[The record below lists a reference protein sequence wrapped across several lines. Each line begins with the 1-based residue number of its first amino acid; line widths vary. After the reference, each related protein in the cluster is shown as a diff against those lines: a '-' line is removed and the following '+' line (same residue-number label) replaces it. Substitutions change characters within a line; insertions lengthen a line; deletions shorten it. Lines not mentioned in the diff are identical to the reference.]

1 MKKAFLKRFLSS
13 AVAAAVT
20 LSAMGSLLTSAASS
34 TTEQSSTDGI
44 YQILKTDGVGWNTA
58 GIGHSYGITDE
69 SGRSLNKI
77 VANYAVEGMRAYFKV
92 KTPEEAGYSL
102 SEVKSIAYYVKNGDS
117 ELSITLEHLS
127 DRNDS
132 NGNYIGYGRLTGGSF
147 YLVGLNNSSVKPA
160 MFSNKERGTVSI
172 PAGFEGYVVID
183 AENATD
189 KTLVTDSVK
198 NLSGSLQLYS
208 PSLKAA
214 QEFYYGEISA
224 NTVSALDFI
233 STVKSNAVYQYP
245 VTTGHSWGFENNEV
259 LSIDESDPYNK
270 IFTGIMPS
278 GRNQWNYDQIGFNTV
293 GIKAEYGRPAEDITA
308 VSFYVNNRGGH
319 GEVKLRLGNK
329 DAWKFFAYTYW
340 DYYDINTGKIE
351 NSFGQTI
358 VVPEGFE
365 GYVILNVRQTAEG
378 DPNSKY
384 AEIFNGDTLW
394 FHEDQDKA
402 VAGLEISIGTI
413 NAWCGDYDNV
423 KKALAAQQNSLTL
436 GLGWDYSIGESAGF
450 KKVDNTVNVEKAEG
464 VAFDGNAV
472 IRKYTNLGISKSQG
486 IATTAINK
494 SVAWN
499 DTPLADFLEEYSA
512 FVNYFKN
519 PLSNDITVE
528 LYSETPQDK
537 WNYIDASWRLF
548 DTAKQTLSEEVYS
561 RKLTIPAGFEGYI
574 IINIDNTTVV
584 LNNASSG
591 SVEPFRQFI
600 ADKTELKTF
609 AYWIQFKDV
618 AVNNSFY
625 YGNTRLVKDVDR
637 FIGEKLNVTVAG
649 DANKDGST
657 DLLDLVRLKKYNAG
671 IGSATVYVP
680 NISYNGVNDTNAT
693 ALAGLKAQLLGGEVK
708 VFVSDEVKNAVK
720 YTAESEPEVDTVP
733 AAANEVGFAL
743 YHMDPGNWDALYGTS
758 IAKED
763 TFVNNYRTRTVDKAR
778 LAKERGAAGWIYISL
793 GYLNRYDGYLDLRE
807 GLLKYV
813 ETLKAEKLWNTIA
826 GFEFEEI
833 SGESDEDQASFAEL
847 SQWLNEQFPQKRQF
861 AVLSVAEVEA
871 AKPQTYSY
879 ITDIAF
885 DYYTPDSADELR
897 EVFNTMVT
905 NTGLKNARYWFM
917 PGVFSE
923 EISESAATHALN
935 QLNACYQLLMEQE
948 LNQRGGLYVYNWY
961 TFNTADKTYY
971 GLDELLASEHFGD
984 FKTGFLVVA
993 SELNYEPDFV
1003 NITKGE
1009 ISHWNDER
1017 EHVYSIDSEALK
1029 AVSEPKTL
1037 SYYIKNNTSSPQD
1050 AHLFFTAN
1058 WYTFKGTVYTYD
1070 INSGAVNKLENADE
1084 WKMPGGFEGYVV
1096 YDLENC
1102 IYEDGSVKLTEAGK
1116 IISWVSGNDTVSY
1129 SKVAL
1134 TTDSFEQVDEYYR
1147 SFIRNTVI
1155 NDGTDGSTSVIWTPV
1170 KGDSSHG
1177 YSWQT
1182 VDGISP
1188 DGTAI
1193 KLEYTPEELE
1203 KREHNDNGVSEN
1215 KIGLTYT
1222 PDNKLA
1228 SRSQA
1233 LSYYVNLS
1241 EGEQVNIAFSGF
1253 AGYKYISNA
1262 VIWTYDLKTH
1272 ELKKHADSVKVTDFE
1287 GYVIFDLRN
1296 ATVSDKAWSEYNAE
1310 NKFGRFQ
1317 FDLVAKSFV
1326 NRPLVIDSIT
1336 LSSDFCA
1343 RLGEITAK

>member
-34 TTEQSSTDGI
+34 ATEQSSTDGI

-58 GIGHSYGITDE
+58 GITHSYGITDE

-117 ELSITLEHLS
+117 ELPLTLEHLS
-127 DRNDS
+127 DRKDS

-160 MFSNKERGTVSI
+160 MFSNKQRGTVSI

-214 QEFYYGEISA
+214 QEFYYGEITA

-278 GRNQWNYDQIGFNTV
+278 GRNQWNFDQIGFNTV

-329 DAWKFFAYTYW
+329 ATWTFFANTYW
-340 DYYDINTGKIE
+340 DYYDINTGKIV

-394 FHEDQDKA
+394 FHEGQDKA
-402 VAGLEISIGTI
+402 VAGLEISIGAI
-413 NAWCGDYDNV
+413 NVWCGDYANV
-423 KKALAAQQNSLTL
+423 KKTLAAQQNSLTL
-436 GLGWDYSIGESAGF
+436 GLGWDNTIGANAGF
-450 KKVDNTVNVEKAEG
+450 KSNEKFNVEKAEG
-464 VAFDGNAV
+464 VAFDGNAI
-472 IRKYTNLGISKSQG
+472 IRKYTNLACSDKSG
-486 IATTAINK
+486 IASVSIDG
-494 SVAWN
+494 SVARGN
-499 DTPLADFLEEYSA
+499 ISLADFLEEYSA
-512 FVNYFKN
+512 FVTYFKN
-519 PLSNDITVE
+519 PLSNDIRLGVFNEKNNPSAFNTIKV
-528 LYSETPQDK
+528 
-537 WNYIDASWRLF
+537 SWRLF
-548 DTAKQTLSEEVYS
+548 DTAKQTLSEEAFD
-561 RKLTIPAGFEGYI
+561 KLVIPAGFEGYV
-574 IINIDNTTVV
+574 IINIDNTMVKTD
-584 LNNASSG
+584 AADK
-591 SVEPFRQFI
+591 PFRKFI
-600 ADKTELKTF
+600 AEDRELGGYVYNVNF
-609 AYWIQFKDV
+609 NDV
-618 AVNNSFY
+618 GIGNSFY
-625 YGNTRLVKDVDR
+625 YGTTRLVKDVDR

-708 VFVSDEVKNAVK
+708 VFVSDEVKKAVK
-720 YTAESEPEVDTVP
+720 YTAEPEPEVDTVP

-743 YHMDPGNWDALYGTS
+743 YHMAPGDWDALYGTS
-758 IAKED
+758 IAEEQ
-763 TFVNNYRTRTVDKAR
+763 TFINNYSASSLDRARLTKAR
-778 LAKERGAAGWIYISL
+778 GGTGWIYISR
-793 GYLNRYDGYLDLRE
+793 GYLNSSDSHSSLRE

-833 SGESDEDQASFAEL
+833 SGESDEEQASFTEL

-861 AVLSVAEVEA
+861 AVLSVAEVNA

-917 PGVFSE
+917 PGVYTKT
-923 EISESAATHALN
+923 IGDAAATHALN
-935 QLNACYQLLMEQE
+935 QLNACYQLLMEQK
-948 LNQRGGLYVYNWY
+948 LNQRGGLYVYNWL
-961 TFNTADKTYY
+961 TFGSDSKAY
-971 GLDELLASEHFGD
+971 GLDELLAAECYAPV
-984 FKTGFLVVA
+984 KEKLLELA
-993 SELNYEPDFV
+993 ANLNYKPDFV

-1009 ISHWNDER
+1009 IHHSGS
-1017 EHVYSIDSEALK
+1017 EHIYDIDSDVLK
-1029 AVSEPKTL
+1029 NVSNPKTF
-1037 SYYIKNNTSSPQD
+1037 SYYIKNNTSSEQN
-1050 AHLFFTAN
+1050 AFMWFN
-1058 WYTFKGTVYTYD
+1058 NKWYTLKGTVYTYD
-1070 INSGAVNKLENADE
+1070 INSGVVKTIENAQQ
-1084 WKMPGGFEGYVV
+1084 WKMPGGFEGYVL
-1096 YDLENC
+1096 YDLEAC
-1102 IYEDGSVKLTEAGK
+1102 TYADGNAQFTAAWKAFNTSN
-1116 IISWVSGNDTVSY
+1116 GNDTVVFNSL
-1129 SKVAL
+1129 VV
-1134 TTDSFEQVDEYYR
+1134 TTDSAEMVDSYYR
-1147 SFIRNTVI
+1147 SLIRNTVI
-1155 NDGTDGSTSVIWTPV
+1155 NDGTDGSKASIWTPI
-1170 KGDSSHG
+1170 KGTSSHG

-1182 VDGISP
+1182 VNGVSP

-1193 KLEYTPEELE
+1193 KLEYTTEELE
-1203 KREHNDNGVSEN
+1203 KRSHNGATASEN
-1215 KIGLTYT
+1215 TIGLTYS
-1222 PDNKLA
+1222 PDNETV
-1228 SRSQA
+1228 SRAQA

-1241 EGEQVNIAFSGF
+1241 EGEQVNIAFSGL
-1253 AGYKYISNA
+1253 AKYKSISNA

-1287 GYVIFDLRN
+1287 GYIIFDLRN
-1296 ATVSDKAWSEYNAE
+1296 ALVSGKSWVEYTSQN
-1310 NKFGRFQ
+1310 GISRFQ

-1343 RLGEITAK
+1343 MLGEITAK